1 MRHVASEQPAGTG
14 HQTETHGWDEELVPD
29 ARGRTRRPDA
39 DCPVETALA
48 AVSGRWTTLVLRE
61 LMGGPRGFTELR
73 TLLPELSAKVLSER
87 LTALRERGLVTSERL
102 RGFPVRT
109 RYDLTEAGRS
119 LRPLLVALYAT
130 GAELQRLTPGEGPGE
145 REEEQTTGPALSPRG
160 LGLGRLGP

>member
-1 MRHVASEQPAGTG
+1 M
-14 HQTETHGWDEELVPD
+14 
-29 ARGRTRRPDA
+29 
-39 DCPVETALA
+39 ETALA

-102 RGFPVRT
+102 RGFPVHT

-119 LRPLLVALYAT
+119 LRPLLVALYAA
-130 GAELQRLTPGEGPGE
+130 GAELQRLAPGEGPGE
-145 REEEQTTGPALSPRG
+145 REEGRAGGPALSPRG
-160 LGLGRLGP
+160 LRLGRLGP

>member
-14 HQTETHGWDEELVPD
+14 NQTGTHGWDEELVPD
-29 ARGRTRRPDA
+29 ARGRTRRPES

-48 AVSGRWTTLVLRE
+48 AVAGRWTTLVLRE

-87 LTALRERGLVTSERL
+87 LTALREKGLVTAERL
-102 RGFPVRT
+102 PGFPVRT

-119 LRPLLVALYAT
+119 LRPLLVTLYAT
-130 GAELQRLTPGEGPGE
+130 GAELQRLTPA
-145 REEEQTTGPALSPRG
+145 PALSPREPR
-160 LGLGRLGP
+160 LGRLGP

>member
-1 MRHVASEQPAGTG
+1 M
-14 HQTETHGWDEELVPD
+14 
-29 ARGRTRRPDA
+29 
-39 DCPVETALA
+39 ETALA

-87 LTALRERGLVTSERL
+87 LTALRERGLVTAERL

-109 RYDLTEAGRS
+109 RYELTEAGRS

-130 GAELQRLTPGEGPGE
+130 GAELQRLTAGPD
-145 REEEQTTGPALSPRG
+145 PSPRG
-160 LGLGRLGP
+160 PRLGRLGP

>member
-1 MRHVASEQPAGTG
+1 M
-14 HQTETHGWDEELVPD
+14 PD
-29 ARGRTRRPDA
+29 ARGRTRRPETG
-39 DCPVETALA
+39 CPVEAALA

-87 LTALRERGLVTSERL
+87 LTALRERGLVTAERL
-102 RGFPVRT
+102 PGFPVRT

-130 GAELQRLTPGEGPGE
+130 GAELQRLVPGGEPGE
-145 REEEQTTGPALSPRG
+145 REKARSTGPAPSRRG
-160 LGLGRLGP
+160 ARLGRLGP